1 MLASI
6 ALQMVRN
13 GVFRCRWSYWCRNW
27 VKLPSRGANITPR
40 GAVVDNIKLFWV
52 WGEFVC
58 LVGSVNRVNFGV
70 LGEAPKGLC
79 VSVVEG
85 SYGHFWYIPRCK
97 VVNMIH
103 WVVFECLVPI

>member
-1 MLASI
+1 
-6 ALQMVRN
+6 MVRN
-13 GVFRCRWSYWCRNW
+13 YVFQCRVSYWCRNW
-27 VKLPSRGANITPR
+27 AKLLSRGANITPR
-40 GAVVDNIKLFWV
+40 GAVVDNVKLFGV

-58 LVGSVNRVNFGV
+58 LVGSVNRFNFGV

-85 SYGHFWYIPRCK
+85 SYGHFWCIPRCR
-97 VVNMIH
+97 VVDRIP